1 MSSDAL
7 SAEAGTPPMA
17 EAAAPSW
24 SAVKDAGVAADKGAR
39 RRMEV
44 RDTHVNSCH
53 FDTYAYLELC

>member
-1 MSSDAL
+1 MSSDAIPVD
-7 SAEAGTPPMA
+7 AGTPPMA

-44 RDTHVNSCH
+44 RDTPVNPCH
-53 FDTYAYLELC
+53 SDTSARLNHC